1 LEERVG
7 AKLLNRTT
15 RSVAPTEAGS
25 RLLARLAPAFAN
37 IAEAIEDLNTIRERP
52 SGIVRLNVP
61 RMAAHMVLAPAFGRF
76 NQAYPDVHLEVAVE
90 EAFTDIVARGFDA
103 GVRLGES
110 VQRDMIAVRITPD
123 LRIAIV
129 CSPDY
134 LAGRFVPDSPRDLRE
149 HACIGYR
156 QPASGARYRWEFAR
170 DGQEIEVAVEGPLT
184 LDDPDLM
191 IAAALDGL
199 GLAYAMEGRVTEHL
213 SSGRL
218 VRVLT
223 DWCPPFPGFFLY
235 YPSRRQMPA
244 ALRALIDF
252 LRVRVDH
259 TERQDWDLD
268 DFRGRH
274 GRHLQL

>member
-37 IAEAIEDLNTIRERP
+37 IAEAIEDLNTIRDRP

-252 LRVRVDH
+252 LRVA
-259 TERQDWDLD
+259 EPD
-268 DFRGRH
+268 DVRKS
-274 GRHLQL
+274 